1 MAREPLS
8 PGLSWI
14 ESTLFCARIC
24 AISDRRP
31 ASKTPRAS
39 AALALGLA
47 VPTTRLW
54 NSRPFAQRPWL
65 AFETFQHEL
74 IDLARKPPEFL
85 ELHASVKP
93 GETAKVPL
101 ELDGRVIV
109 ESVDVARA
117 VCDGTPLYPPGEA
130 ACIDDF
136 VAHWSTVERAYYAV
150 LSASS
155 EHAVAVRRRRSSSR

>member
-1 MAREPLS
+1 MYKR
-8 PGLSWI
+8 
-14 ESTLFCARIC
+14 
-24 AISDRRP
+24 
-31 ASKTPRAS
+31 
-39 AALALGLA
+39 
-47 VPTTRLW
+47 
-54 NSRPFAQRPWL
+54 Q
-65 AFETFQHEL
+65 L

-93 GETAKVPL
+93 GETAKVPLL

-136 VAHWSTVERAYYAV
+136 VSHWCTVERAYYAV
-150 LSASS
+150 LSASRS
-155 EHAVAVRRRRSSSR
+155 VRRAPRPRRSSSR